1 MSIQILRGDTQKI
14 KSSERELLPGQL
26 LLDTT
31 TKELYAGT
39 EDNQLIKDI
48 KPITASNISN
58 GQGRSSLIQQYVK
71 EGVDYSALSN
81 GENSVAFGGKRY
93 DKLTDENRTATS
105 AEGNQS
111 FAAGAS
117 THAYGDFDAVFG
129 KDVKTYQKASFAA
142 GDGALAAG
150 YNTLARNAYSM
161 AIGSGSSA
169 ESRYCFAGGYHATAL
184 NEGSFSYGSYT
195 LSDGDYSA
203 AFGVDTRSAGEYSFA
218 GGKENKASG
227 NGSISFGNS
236 NISEGE
242 NSFTIGLSNR
252 AKNINS
258 IAMGYSNIAGGDSSV
273 AIGQNNETVNAG
285 SFALG
290 IGNKACGT
298 GEFVIGKYAD
308 NVYSD
313 NKMFS
318 VGAGESDSKRKTV
331 FTVLTDGRAK
341 VSGSPEDSDD
351 VVRLG
356 DLKSATTELN
366 GQIDKVSKLLDN
378 TYIHEVWIQTGGA
391 TSGTLDDK
399 ELRILSS
406 NALSGTLRLF
416 ITFSYNS
423 QNYTNFIY
431 NYSIWTESVAHDVL
445 SAAFDFRD
453 FSQSDIKYVRYFL
466 KIDLSNG
473 AWTLN
478 KNV

>member
-203 AFGVDTRSAGEYSFA
+203 AF
-218 GGKENKASG
+218 
-227 NGSISFGNS
+227 
-236 NISEGE
+236 
-242 NSFTIGLSNR
+242 
-252 AKNINS
+252 
-258 IAMGYSNIAGGDSSV
+258 
-273 AIGQNNETVNAG
+273 
-285 SFALG
+285 
-290 IGNKACGT
+290 
-298 GEFVIGKYAD
+298 
-308 NVYSD
+308 
-313 NKMFS
+313 
-318 VGAGESDSKRKTV
+318 
-331 FTVLTDGRAK
+331 
-341 VSGSPEDSDD
+341 
-351 VVRLG
+351 
-356 DLKSATTELN
+356 
-366 GQIDKVSKLLDN
+366 
-378 TYIHEVWIQTGGA
+378 
-391 TSGTLDDK
+391 
-399 ELRILSS
+399 
-406 NALSGTLRLF
+406 
-416 ITFSYNS
+416 
-423 QNYTNFIY
+423 
-431 NYSIWTESVAHDVL
+431 
-445 SAAFDFRD
+445 DFRD

>member
-1 MSIQILRGDTQKI
+1 
-14 KSSERELLPGQL
+14 
-26 LLDTT
+26 
-31 TKELYAGT
+31 
-39 EDNQLIKDI
+39 
-48 KPITASNISN
+48 
-58 GQGRSSLIQQYVK
+58 
-71 EGVDYSALSN
+71 
-81 GENSVAFGGKRY
+81 
-93 DKLTDENRTATS
+93 
-105 AEGNQS
+105 
-111 FAAGAS
+111 
-117 THAYGDFDAVFG
+117 
-129 KDVKTYQKASFAA
+129 
-142 GDGALAAG
+142 
-150 YNTLARNAYSM
+150 
-161 AIGSGSSA
+161 
-169 ESRYCFAGGYHATAL
+169 
-184 NEGSFSYGSYT
+184 
-195 LSDGDYSA
+195 
-203 AFGVDTRSAGEYSFA
+203 
-218 GGKENKASG
+218 
-227 NGSISFGNS
+227 
-236 NISEGE
+236 
-242 NSFTIGLSNR
+242 
-252 AKNINS
+252 
-258 IAMGYSNIAGGDSSV
+258 MGYSNIAGGDSSV